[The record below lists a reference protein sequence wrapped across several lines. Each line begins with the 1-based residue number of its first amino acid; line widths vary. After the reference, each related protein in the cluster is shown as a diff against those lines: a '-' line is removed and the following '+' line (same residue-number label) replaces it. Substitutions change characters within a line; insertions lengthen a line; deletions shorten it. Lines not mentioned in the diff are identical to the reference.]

1 MALSK
6 AELEDLEHA
15 KALLE
20 NPGIAARLSDLE
32 GSPLAHGMR
41 LLPAKWQGA
50 VHSATESALMK
61 AADVAVKTLGGGG
74 STRLRD
80 NFHRIA
86 VAASGAAGGA
96 FGLPA
101 LALELPIS
109 TTLMLRSIADIAA
122 AEGEDPRAIETK
134 LACLMVFALG
144 STKDRRDDAAESG
157 YFAAR
162 SALASAVTEATKH
175 LAQKGLGKGVA
186 PPLVRLVTLIGSR
199 FGIVVSEKAAAQA
212 IPILGAA
219 GGALINTVFIG
230 HYQDMARG
238 HFVVRR
244 LERVH
249 GAEAVREAYE
259 SLSRPSKKGGST
271 GERVVAVVAAS
282 RRPRRQG

>member
-1 MALSK
+1 MALSN
-6 AELEDLEHA
+6 ADLTELRHA

-20 NPGIAARLSDLE
+20 NPGIAARLSDIL
-32 GSPLAHGMR
+32 GSPVERGLKM
-41 LLPAKWQGA
+41 LPAKWQRG
-50 VHSATESALMK
+50 VHAATEAALMK
-61 AADVAVKTLGGGG
+61 ATDLAVSTLGRPGT
-74 STRLRD
+74 SRLRD

-101 LALELPIS
+101 LALELPVS

-122 AEGEDPRAIETK
+122 AEGEDPRTVETK

-144 STKDRRDDAAESG
+144 STKDTRDDAAESG

-162 SALASAVTEATKH
+162 SALATAVTEAAKH

-186 PPLVRLVTLIGSR
+186 PPLVRLIALIGSR

-238 HFVVRR
+238 HFIVRR

-249 GAEAVREAYE
+249 GSQAVREAYE
-259 SLSRPSKKGGST
+259 ALSSSGKDP
-271 GERVVAVVAAS
+271 GEGRIVAVVPAT
-282 RRPRRQG
+282 PRTRQG